1 MRPVDCSHEPE
12 SLQESHETKAALKRS
27 SASLASSVAAKPGV
41 AAIIRS
47 RSTAITFALMSLVVV
62 GCNHRSASL
71 DLLERL
77 TVAPDDLPKALHELS
92 LAEHLSESVLVST
105 CNRVEVYAYAE
116 RFHGGY
122 GEIRE
127 MLACHSGLPPETISD
142 ELYAYHDSEAVRH
155 LFTVA
160 AGLDSAVTGE
170 HEILGQIRD
179 SWQAARSEGTVG
191 AVLEPLFRLA
201 VQSGKKVRS
210 STGISRG
217 VASLSHAA
225 VALAAKRLGGL
236 AGQRIVVLGAG
247 EVASGTLKSLAG
259 SEAADIAVIS
269 RTVSRAEAAA
279 QLCGGR
285 ALAMADLDEALAEA
299 DLVITTTGAT
309 EMLLE
314 HGHVSQVMTRRTSS
328 ELLILDL
335 AVPRDVDSAVGELT
349 GVTLLNMD
357 DLTRFV
363 AQQRAGRDQEI
374 NSAQAIIDEAVQQYQ
389 LEVSA
394 REVAP
399 LIASLRARAEGVSSK
414 EMQRHAMRLKDLSP
428 QQHEAVESLVHG
440 VVNKLLHEPTVR
452 LKAAAGHARG
462 DRLAEA
468 LRDLFDL

>member
-1 MRPVDCSHEPE
+1 
-12 SLQESHETKAALKRS
+12 
-27 SASLASSVAAKPGV
+27 
-41 AAIIRS
+41 
-47 RSTAITFALMSLVVV
+47 MSLVVV
-62 GCNHRSASL
+62 GCSHRSAPL
-71 DLLERL
+71 VLLERM
-77 TVAPDDLPKALHELS
+77 TVAPDDLPKALHDLS
-92 LAEHLSESVLVST
+92 AAEHLSESVVVST

-127 MLACHSGLPPETISD
+127 MLSRHSGLPPEKVGD

-155 LFTVA
+155 LFKVA

-179 SWQAARSEGTVG
+179 SWQTARNEGTVG

-236 AGQRIVVLGAG
+236 TGQRILVLGAG
-247 EVASGTLKSLAG
+247 EVASGTLKSLAN
-259 SEAADIAVIS
+259 SAAADIAIIS
-269 RTVSRAEAAA
+269 RTAPRTEAAA
-279 QLCGGR
+279 KLCGGR
-285 ALAMADLDEALAEA
+285 ALTMADLDEALTTA
-299 DLVITTTGAT
+299 DLLITTTGAT
-309 EMLLE
+309 EMVLE
-314 HGHVSQVMTRRTSS
+314 HGHVSQVMAQRDAS

-335 AVPRDVDSAVGELT
+335 AVPRDVDNSVNEIN

-357 DLTRFV
+357 DLTSFV
-363 AQQRAGRDQEI
+363 AQQRAGREQEI
-374 NSAQAIIDEAVQQYQ
+374 DSAQAIIDEAVQQYQ
-389 LEVSA
+389 LEASA
-394 REVAP
+394 REVVP
-399 LIASLRARAEGVSSK
+399 LIAALRARAEEVSSK
-414 EMQRHAMRLKDLSP
+414 ELQRHTTRLGDLSP
-428 QQHEAVESLVHG
+428 QQREAVESLVHG
-440 VVNKLLHEPTVR
+440 VVNKMLHEPTVR